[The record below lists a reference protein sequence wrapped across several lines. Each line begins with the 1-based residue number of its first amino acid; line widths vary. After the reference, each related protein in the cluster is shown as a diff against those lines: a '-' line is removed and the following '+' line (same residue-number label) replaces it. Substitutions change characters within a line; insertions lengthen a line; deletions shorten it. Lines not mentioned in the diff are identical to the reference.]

1 MQIKLSACIKDGKL
15 KLYDRK
21 VLEDFISK
29 NEGDVWIEIRNAP
42 ITRSPEQNG
51 YYRTIIRKAAK
62 DMGYTTNELHLQLKE
77 MFNVESTKELTVG
90 QFSEYLDLVIRVLSE
105 MGHPPRDPRRFTNTL

>member
-1 MQIKLSACIKDGKL
+1 MKIHGNIKNGKL

-21 VLEDFISK
+21 ALNDFISE
-29 NEGDVWIEIRNAP
+29 NEGDVWIEIKNAP

-62 DMGYTTNELHLQLKE
+62 DMGYSTNELHLQLKE
-77 MFNVESTKELTVG
+77 MFNVESTRELTVG

-105 MGHPPRDPRRFTNTL
+105 MGHPPRDPRRFTNTP